1 MRISGSTTLLSC
13 LLPLALTSAVV
24 VASPASADPGVTPPA
39 YSGALAP
46 GQSVA
51 ITKTVETPAI
61 PPNPDIV
68 FLADTTG
75 SMGSSIANV
84 KANAS
89 SILSQIKAAQPTA
102 QFAVAEYKDQGD
114 VYAYRV
120 NTALTGTSA
129 DVVSGI
135 NLWSAS
141 GGGDT
146 PEAWIGALGRIA
158 DGAPPLGFRPDG
170 TRVVVMFGDASSH
183 DPSLGYTQASA
194 TAALVAAG
202 IQVIAINVPGADGL
216 DANGNQAS
224 EITAATGGTLAAADP
239 NQVSAVILSELQNL
253 PATVTHTSVCED
265 GVSATLTPASQT
277 VTSGDSATFTE
288 TITLAADAPQGE
300 TVSCEVSFLVNG
312 SLPGPGFVQTVDID
326 VLDVTAP
333 TAACEESTN
342 PGGNVPK
349 AGQGG
354 RSGQN
359 PDGFYRLTSTDN
371 VDSDPDVFVR
381 DTGSG
386 HLFGPYADGQRVKY
400 TQSDDGPLEAPMGDG
415 SIMHL
420 TGTGDA
426 EVYATDASGNS
437 SDPVACLVPA
447 PPK

>member
-1 MRISGSTTLLSC
+1 MPFSVRRLLS
-13 LLPLALTSAVV
+13 SAVPLGLIV
-24 VASPASADPGVTPPA
+24 SGAAASAAVAAPGVSP
-39 YSGALAP
+39 SHHGDALAP
-46 GQSVA
+46 GDSVT
-51 ITKTVETPAI
+51 ITKTVETPPI

-89 SILSQIKAAQPTA
+89 SILSQIKTAQPTA

-120 NTALTGTSA
+120 NTPLTGTNA

-158 DGAPPLGFRPDG
+158 DGVPPLGFRPDG

-202 IQVIAINVPGADGL
+202 IRVIAINVPGADGL
-216 DANGNQAS
+216 NANGNQAS
-224 EITAATGGTLAAADP
+224 EITAATGGALAAADP

-253 PATVTHTSVCED
+253 PATVTHQTVCDD
-265 GVSATLTPASQT
+265 GISATLTPASQT
-277 VTSGDSATFTE
+277 VTSGETTTFTE

-312 SLPGPGFVQTVDID
+312 SLPGPEFVQTVDID

-349 AGQGG
+349 AGQVG

-371 VDSDPDVFVR
+371 VDADPQVFLR

-386 HLFGPYADGQRVKY
+386 HVFGPYADGQRVKY
-400 TQSDDGPLEAPMGDG
+400 TQAASGPTEEPMAGG
-415 SIMHL
+415 SIAHL

-426 EVYATDASGNS
+426 EVYATDASGNT
-437 SDPVACLVPA
+437 SDPAACLVPA